1 MFHGKTGTGKTGT
14 GKTGTGKTGTG
25 KTEAVKQLGRMLKKD
40 VYSVEF
46 TQIIDSKL
54 GQTSKNLSKLFKEIT
69 AINSY
74 NKRII
79 LFDEIDALA
88 LDRTDSNDLREMGR
102 VTSTLLKYLDSLP
115 NDIVIIATTN
125 LYEHFDKAL
134 TRRFDALIN
143 FDRYTQ
149 SDLLEIG
156 QSILN
161 RYLDKVKICK
171 KNNRLL
177 KKIMTS
183 FKKIPY
189 PGELL
194 NLIKTS
200 VAFSDPHDP
209 EDYLRW
215 LYHVVTDNE
224 IYDLPKLRELKFT

>member
-1 MFHGKTGTGKTGT
+1 
-14 GKTGTGKTGTG
+14 
-25 KTEAVKQLGRMLKKD
+25 
-40 VYSVEF
+40 
-46 TQIIDSKL
+46 
-54 GQTSKNLSKLFKEIT
+54 
-69 AINSY
+69 
-74 NKRII
+74 
-79 LFDEIDALA
+79 
-88 LDRTDSNDLREMGR
+88 MGR

-115 NDIVIIATTN
+115 KDIVIIATTN

-156 QSILN
+156 ESILN

-171 KNNRLL
+171 KNNRLF

-189 PGELL
+189 PGELS

-200 VAFSDPHDP
+200 VAFSDPHDL
-209 EDYLRW
+209 EDYLRR

-224 IYDLPKLRELKFT
+224 IYDLPKLKELKFT

>member
-1 MFHGKTGTGKTGT
+1 MRKNQRNG
-14 GKTGTGKTGTG
+14 
-25 KTEAVKQLGRMLKKD
+25 LSNL
-40 VYSVEF
+40 YS
-46 TQIIDSKL
+46 S
-54 GQTSKNLSKLFKEIT
+54 
-69 AINSY
+69 
-74 NKRII
+74 
-79 LFDEIDALA
+79 
-88 LDRTDSNDLREMGR
+88 
-102 VTSTLLKYLDSLP
+102 LLKYLDSLP
-115 NDIVIIATTN
+115 KYIVIIATTN

-156 QSILN
+156 ESILN

-224 IYDLPKLRELKFT
+224 IYDLPKLKELKFT